1 MSDQLMLS
9 DEVAQ
14 ALAGGLPVVALESTL
29 LAHGLPPGHN
39 LRVAERLES
48 SVRAA
53 GAVPATIAVLDG
65 RIRVGLSRD
74 ELERVCHP
82 DAGLLKLSYR
92 DLAPALA
99 LSWNG
104 ATTVASTAAISQLA
118 GIALFATGGIGG
130 VHREAS
136 TTWDV
141 SADLAVLARTSVLV
155 VSSGVKSV
163 LDIAATLERLETDS
177 VPVLAYRTDQFPAFY
192 QRESEFPAPWRV
204 ETAGEAAAVFDLHRR
219 RLGARSGVLL
229 ANPIPAEHEM
239 DRRLHERLLTE
250 GLAELRRRGV
260 TGKDVT
266 PVLLEHFHNASGG
279 ASLAANEELVVS
291 NATLAAQC
299 AIALAGR

>member
-1 MSDQLMLS
+1 MSDQLILS
-9 DEVAQ
+9 DEVSQ

-39 LRVAERLES
+39 IRVAERLES
-48 SVRAA
+48 TVRAA

-65 RIRVGLSRD
+65 RIRVGLSPD
-74 ELERVCHP
+74 ELERVCRP

-99 LSWNG
+99 LSRNG

-118 GIALFATGGIGG
+118 GIAVFSTGGIGG

-141 SADLAVLARTSVLV
+141 SADLAVLASTSVLV

-192 QRESEFPAPWRV
+192 QRESELHAPWRV
-204 ETAGEAAAVFDLHRR
+204 ETPDEAAAVFDLHRH

-239 DRRLHERLLTE
+239 DRELHERLLTG

-266 PVLLEHFHNASGG
+266 PVLLEHFHNASSG

-299 AIALAGR
+299 AVALAGR